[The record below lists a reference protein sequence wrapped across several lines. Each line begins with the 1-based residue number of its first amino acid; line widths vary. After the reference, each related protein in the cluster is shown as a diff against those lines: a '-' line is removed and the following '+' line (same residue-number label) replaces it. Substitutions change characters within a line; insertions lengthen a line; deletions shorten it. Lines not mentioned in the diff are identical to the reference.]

1 MNKEQRELLYNYIES
16 NVGPILVDFIDGN
29 VIPNSVIL
37 PANIDMSELNGYYEN
52 VEYISPKWLTE
63 LNRLNGLP
71 ILVIDKIDSIQR
83 SEQVKFIEILKY
95 KKVSTFELPE
105 NTVVILTAKEINKN
119 TINEEV
125 YSLVAHIK
133 G

>member
-1 MNKEQRELLYNYIES
+1 MNKEQRELLFNYIES

-37 PANIDMSELNGYYEN
+37 PANIDRSELNGHYEN

-71 ILVIDKIDSIQR
+71 ILVIDKIDSIQWAEKYGLKVNM
-83 SEQVKFIEILKY
+83 EQEQ
-95 KKVSTFELPE
+95 
-105 NTVVILTAKEINKN
+105 
-119 TINEEV
+119 
-125 YSLVAHIK
+125 YSL
-133 G
+133 

>member
-1 MNKEQRELLYNYIES
+1 MNKEQRELLFNYIES

-37 PANIDMSELNGYYEN
+37 PANIDRSELNGHYEN